1 VLRIGAIDKD
11 LLDTEQLQHE
21 LGRISIIIGVVQTSD
36 TWYCFKKWYTL
47 INLIEKNVLFYLK
60 EKNILLI

>member
-1 VLRIGAIDKD
+1 MLRIGAIDKD

-36 TWYCFKKWYTL
+36 T
-47 INLIEKNVLFYLK
+47 
-60 EKNILLI
+60 